1 MALKGSHLEERR
13 GPMLTINDDG
23 GDHEDGYQL
32 RLPTEG
38 AHHRQQRLSKM
49 QRLVQVAHLNRRPS
63 TQVKLPSQETTLTDP
78 TNIANNDEAP
88 SSSEEEDSPDYRLLF
103 SFATFKDLVL
113 EVARLQTKNR
123 QLREQV
129 RGVRA
134 RQEEGERVYREV
146 AARVEQ

>member
-1 MALKGSHLEERR
+1 MGFKGSYLEEKRE
-13 GPMLTINDDG
+13 PMLTINDDG
-23 GDHEDGYQL
+23 GDHEDGYQM

-63 TQVKLPSQETTLTDP
+63 SQVKLPSQERTTLLDP
-78 TNIANNDEAP
+78 TNNDEAS

>member
-63 TQVKLPSQETTLTDP
+63 SQVKLPSQERTTLLDP
-78 TNIANNDEAP
+78 TNNDEAP
-88 SSSEEEDSPDYRLLF
+88 SSSDEEDSPDYRLLF

>member
-1 MALKGSHLEERR
+1 MGLKGSYLEEKRE
-13 GPMLTINDDG
+13 PMLTINDDG
-23 GDHEDGYQL
+23 GDHEDGYQM

-88 SSSEEEDSPDYRLLF
+88 SSSSEEDSPDYRLLF

-146 AARVEQ
+146 TARVEQ